1 MLAGVCIGR
10 RKFAVFELG
19 NGLGDGRRRR
29 AEHLYALH
37 GKRAQDDA
45 ADAAAQDGVE
55 VHVLLVA
62 GLRLTQRHRVDT
74 ASFRVEECEECR
86 VRQMRFDLRIEAFG
100 EFDGDA
106 ELHGIFSRGFRSGR
120 ILTPAQYI
128 AYARNDNQ
136 SNRI

>member
-45 ADAAAQDGVE
+45 ADAAAQHGVE

-62 GLRLTQRHRVDT
+62 GFRLAQGHRVD
-74 ASFRVEECEECR
+74 AAALSVEKHQIR
-86 VRQMRFDLRIEAFG
+86 GVRQMRFDMRLKTFG
-100 EFDGDA
+100 ELDGNA
-106 ELHGIFSRGFRSGR
+106 EFHCGASWRF
-120 ILTPAQYI
+120 
-128 AYARNDNQ
+128 Q
-136 SNRI
+136 SA